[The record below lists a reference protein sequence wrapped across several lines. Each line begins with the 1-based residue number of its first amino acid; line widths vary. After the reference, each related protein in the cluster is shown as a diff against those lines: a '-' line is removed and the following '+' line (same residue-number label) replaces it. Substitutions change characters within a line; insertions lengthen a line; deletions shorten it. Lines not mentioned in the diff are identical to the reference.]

1 MRSQIIIEDS
11 YINSALDKGISVGE
25 MSEININN
33 SQIEFSNIGI
43 AVKDLSKAIITQSK
57 IHNNSYGLSL
67 YKKNWRYGSAGSAT
81 IKLSDIDNN
90 IIDADVQEG
99 GSLLYDIK
107 SYPKVVIG
115 DGHIEKLE
123 Y

>member
-1 MRSQIIIEDS
+1 MRSQIVIEDS

-67 YKKNWRYGSAGSAT
+67 YKN
-81 IKLSDIDNN
+81 
-90 IIDADVQEG
+90 
-99 GSLLYDIK
+99 
-107 SYPKVVIG
+107 
-115 DGHIEKLE
+115 
-123 Y
+123 

>member
-1 MRSQIIIEDS
+1 MHNIHHESYHLIIFELLS
-11 YINSALDKGISVGE
+11 
-25 MSEININN
+25 
-33 SQIEFSNIGI
+33 SN
-43 AVKDLSKAIITQSK
+43 
-57 IHNNSYGLSL
+57 H
-67 YKKNWRYGSAGSAT
+67 KKNWRYGSPGSAT
-81 IKLSDIDNN
+81 IKLSVIDNN
-90 IIDADVQEG
+90 TIDADVQEG